1 VPNPYLP
8 SQRIVQEIEKAIT
21 DRSSTMTGSEKA
33 YSAPKLESLSLR
45 ATSDIDIGIGISIP
59 FPPIGS

>member
-1 VPNPYLP
+1 
-8 SQRIVQEIEKAIT
+8 
-21 DRSSTMTGSEKA
+21 MTGADKV

-59 FPPIGS
+59 FPPLGS